1 MLPILFSFLISLFA
15 ASCSSNESPLAL
27 EKEDVN
33 NVAKENDLHE
43 TIVGRFSPPLGYKRV
58 SLEKNSFGYYLQHL
72 PLKEKNAL
80 VTYYN
85 GNQKANNSVYLGVV
99 DLPIGNKNL
108 HQCADAVIRLRAEYL
123 FAQKK
128 YVDIHFTF
136 LSDGKP
142 RYYESFV
149 NGDHSY
155 ATFWK
160 YLEHIFEFANT
171 TSLSN
176 ELTTVNSSTDIKIG
190 DVLIEK
196 KIPYGHAVI
205 VVDMAFDNSGKKK
218 VMLAQSYMPAQETQ
232 ILMNPAEPSSVW
244 YDVKSTFIT
253 PEWNFKKE
261 HLRRFYP

>member
-1 MLPILFSFLISLFA
+1 M
-15 ASCSSNESPLAL
+15 
-27 EKEDVN
+27 
-33 NVAKENDLHE
+33 
-43 TIVGRFSPPLGYKRV
+43 
-58 SLEKNSFGYYLQHL
+58 
-72 PLKEKNAL
+72 
-80 VTYYN
+80 
-85 GNQKANNSVYLGVV
+85 YLGVI

-244 YDVKSTFIT
+244 YDVKEAFIT

-261 HLRRFYP
+261 HLKRFNL